1 MNINPVIAE
10 KITQSFIDG
19 LKAGRI
25 PWKRGWADG
34 KRGSW
39 DGLRFVSVSVNVQT
53 GKHYN
58 GLNALILDSLGLE
71 LPVWGTFN
79 QWKSK
84 GLSVKKGEKSM
95 PTSFWSPI
103 IKDENGNLISV
114 DDYNAL
120 PKPKRDLCKKF
131 LKLRYDNLF
140 HIGQVDGDKKDA
152 IVAKWTAKFGQPK
165 TDGQPTPAPVEP
177 EPFYNDLA
185 EQIVSKWDVTLKHE
199 DQSRAY
205 YSPAMDYIM
214 MPTKA
219 QFVKKEGEAAYYE
232 TLFHEGV
239 HASGHKK
246 RLDRDSLTQASFFGD
261 SNYSFEELVAEIGS
275 AYICAHLNIEQDLR
289 NKQAYIN
296 GWIAKLGEN
305 PDWIIK
311 AAGKANKAAAW
322 VLGWLDA
329 ETEGETEPEMEMEM
343 A

>member
-1 MNINPVIAE
+1 MNINPAVAE

-25 PWKRGWADG
+25 PWKRGWKDG

-39 DGLRFVSVSVNVQT
+39 DGLRFVSVSVNIQT
-53 GKHYN
+53 GNHYN
-58 GLNALILDSLGLE
+58 GLNALILDSLNLE

-79 QWKSK
+79 QWKNK

-103 IKDENGNLISV
+103 IKDENGNLITV
-114 DDYNAL
+114 EQYNNL
-120 PKPKRDLCKKF
+120 PQAQREKCTKF

-165 TDGQPTPAPVEP
+165 TDGQPEP
-177 EPFYNDLA
+177 IPTEPDPFHHELA
-185 EQIVSKWDVTLKHE
+185 EQIVSRWDVTVKHE

-205 YSPAMDYIM
+205 YSPALDYIM
-214 MPTKA
+214 MPVKT
-219 QFVKKEGEAAYYE
+219 QFEDEAAYYE

-246 RLDRDSLTQASFFGD
+246 RLNRESLTEAGRFGD
-261 SNYSFEELVAEIGS
+261 ANYSFEELVAEIGS
-275 AYICAHLNIEQDLR
+275 AYVCAHLNIEQDLK

-296 GWIAKLGEN
+296 GWISKLGEN

-311 AAGKANKAAAW
+311 AAGKATKAAGW
-322 VLGWLDA
+322 VLGWLDKNTPTPI
-329 ETEGETEPEMEMEM
+329 EQGDEE
-343 A
+343 